1 MAPDA
6 RIYLCGRVTVER
18 NGRVLT
24 DAALGGRQGRLL
36 FAFLGTRRTQ
46 PVSKAQLIDAIW
58 GTRTPPSVETAIN
71 ALVSKLRAALR
82 KLGVPRP
89 HGVASDVGTYQFVVP
104 SAWIDIEDA
113 RTSIDRAEGAL
124 RGNALSNAWASAN
137 VAAAIT
143 RQPFLPDEEHPWVQ
157 QQRAQLQRVWRRALL
172 VLSTVSV
179 RNGEHELGIQHA
191 ADVLS
196 AEPFDEMACQALMRA
211 HASRRQSRGGAA
223 SVCELPE
230 TLSRRARRGAV
241 RTDRGGLP
249 ECSPRRVRL
258 PRQYAASGSSPPGGR
273 GKRFS
278 ASIRTLKPRT
288 SRRPCP
294 TPRGVPRKLKSP
306 WTAVKLRRRRRAPIL
321 SPGSGGDSS

>member
-1 MAPDA
+1 MTTSLAAYDTDADCRKVGGLLAPDA

-46 PVSKAQLIDAIW
+46 PVSKAQMIDAIW

-124 RGNALSNAWASAN
+124 RSNGLSNAWASAN

-172 VLSTVSV
+172 VLSAVSV

-191 ADVLS
+191 ADALS

-211 HASRRQSRGGAA
+211 HAVAGNRAEALRVYANCRKLFRDELGAEPSEQTA
-223 SVCELPE
+223 SVF
-230 TLSRRARRGAV
+230 LSIL
-241 RTDRGGLP
+241 RT
-249 ECSPRRVRL
+249 E
-258 PRQYAASGSSPPGGR
+258 
-273 GKRFS
+273 
-278 ASIRTLKPRT
+278 
-288 SRRPCP
+288 
-294 TPRGVPRKLKSP
+294 
-306 WTAVKLRRRRRAPIL
+306 
-321 SPGSGGDSS
+321 

>member
-6 RIYLCGRVTVER
+6 RIYLCGRVSVEHD
-18 NGRVLT
+18 GRVLT

-46 PVSKAQLIDAIW
+46 PVSKAQLIEAIW

-89 HGVASDVGTYQFVVP
+89 HGVASDVGTYQLVVP

-124 RGNALSNAWASAN
+124 RSHALAHAWAPAN

-143 RQPFLPDEEHPWVQ
+143 RQPFLPDEEQPWVQ
-157 QQRAQLQRVWRRALL
+157 QQRAQLQRVWRRAML
-172 VLSTVSV
+172 VLSAVSV

-191 ADVLS
+191 ADALS
-196 AEPFDEMACQALMRA
+196 AEPFDEIACQALMRA
-211 HASRRQSRGGAA
+211 HAVAGNRAEALRVYANCRKLFRDELGAEP
-223 SVCELPE
+223 SEQ
-230 TLSRRARRGAV
+230 TGAV
-241 RTDRGGLP
+241 FL
-249 ECSPRRVRL
+249 
-258 PRQYAASGSSPPGGR
+258 
-273 GKRFS
+273 
-278 ASIRTLKPRT
+278 SI
-288 SRRPCP
+288 
-294 TPRGVPRKLKSP
+294 
-306 WTAVKLRRRRRAPIL
+306 LRNQ
-321 SPGSGGDSS
+321 S

>member
-1 MAPDA
+1 MLAPEA

-46 PVSKAQLIDAIW
+46 PVSKAQLIEAIW
-58 GTRTPPSVETAIN
+58 GSGTPPSVETAIN

-82 KLGVPRP
+82 ELGVPRP
-89 HGVASDVGTYQFVVP
+89 HGVASDVSTYRFVVP

-113 RTSIDRAEGAL
+113 RTAIDRAEGAL
-124 RGNALSNAWASAN
+124 RGNELSNAWASAN

-157 QQRAQLQRVWRRALL
+157 QLRVQLQRVWRRALL
-172 VLSTVSV
+172 VLSAVSV

-191 ADVLS
+191 ADALS

-211 HASRRQSRGGAA
+211 HAVAGN
-223 SVCELPE
+223 
-230 TLSRRARRGAV
+230 RAEA
-241 RTDRGGLP
+241 L
-249 ECSPRRVRL
+249 RV
-258 PRQYAASGSSPPGGR
+258 YAN
-273 GKRFS
+273 
-278 ASIRTLKPRT
+278 
-288 SRRPCP
+288 C
-294 TPRGVPRKLKSP
+294 RKLFRDELGAEPSEQ
-306 WTAVKLRRRRRAPIL
+306 TAAVFLSVLRTE
-321 SPGSGGDSS
+321 